1 MVAFTIE
8 DPSTVTEPAPIRRF
22 ASSRPPARPLR
33 TNSASRRRLRL
44 VSVVFL
50 KLLGESS
57 SYCVGCLRGI
67 GWVGCFEPGKQIV
80 EGRMI
85 HGLHYRRVVRQDQ
98 RIVSNS

>member
-1 MVAFTIE
+1 VVAFTIE

-22 ASSRPPARPLR
+22 ASSLPPALPLR
-33 TNSASRRRLRL
+33 TNSASRRRRRL

-50 KLLGESS
+50 ELLGESS
-57 SYCVGCLRGI
+57 SYCVGCLGGI
-67 GWVGCFEPGKQIV
+67 GWVGRFEPGKQIV

-85 HGLHYRRVVRQDQ
+85 HGLHYRRVARQDQ